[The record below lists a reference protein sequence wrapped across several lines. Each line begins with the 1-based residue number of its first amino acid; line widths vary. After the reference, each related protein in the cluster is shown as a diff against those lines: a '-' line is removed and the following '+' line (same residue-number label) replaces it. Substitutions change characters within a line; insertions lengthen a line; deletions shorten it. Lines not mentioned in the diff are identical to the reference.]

1 MKRRRVLASAIAIAL
16 AAPLRALA
24 QPRGAPVVGILG
36 IAFPEDPGVAL
47 NLAAFRQ
54 GLKDGGYIEG
64 MNLAVEYR
72 WANNKPERLPVL
84 AAELV
89 ARKVDVIVT
98 EGGSLTTL
106 AAKRATSTIPI
117 VFHSGDAISDGI
129 VNNLARPEGNLTG
142 VSTYIPAA
150 MTKAFQLLSEIVP
163 AARQIAMLAIPRNPT
178 ADRTAREVAEA
189 GRPRG
194 IDVPVLTAATDDE
207 VDAAF
212 ASLAHR
218 RIPALVSANV
228 SRVQT
233 IVASAAR
240 HAVPA
245 AYGQRAFVDA
255 GGLLSY
261 GASFPAVYVLKA
273 RYAVR
278 VLRGAKVGELPVEQS
293 DKFELIVNA
302 KTARTLGIALPGTL
316 LATAD
321 EVVE

>member
-1 MKRRRVLASAIAIAL
+1 ML
-16 AAPLRALA
+16 
-24 QPRGAPVVGILG
+24 GILG
-36 IAFPEDPGVAL
+36 VAFPEDPGVAL

-54 GLKDGGYIEG
+54 GLKDAGYVEG
-64 MNLAVEYR
+64 VNLAVEYR
-72 WANNKPERLPVL
+72 WAANKVEQLPSL

-142 VSTYIPAA
+142 VSIYVPEA
-150 MTKAFQLLSEIVP
+150 MTKAFQLLSETVP

-178 ADRTAREVAEA
+178 ADRTAREMAEA

-194 IDVPVLTAATDDE
+194 IDVPVLTAVTGDE
-207 VDAAF
+207 IDTAF
-212 ASLAHR
+212 ASLAQR
-218 RIPALVSANV
+218 RIPVLVSANV
-228 SRVQT
+228 SRVEP

-261 GASFPAVYVLKA
+261 GVSFPAVYALKA
-273 RYAVR
+273 RYAAR
-278 VLRGAKVGELPVEQS
+278 LLRGAKVGELPVEQS
-293 DKFELIVNA
+293 DKFELVVNA
-302 KTARTLGIALPGTL
+302 KTARTLGIRFPSTL
-316 LATAD
+316 LAAAH
-321 EVVE
+321 EVLE